1 MKCLELFAGVGGFAA
16 AFPNLQIVNA
26 VDIDVH
32 AASVYR
38 SNFAHPFHI
47 AEIAS
52 LSTDWFAEQGAD
64 CWWMSPPCTPF
75 TRRGNGEG
83 LSDARSSALK
93 RLIEVVCELT
103 PPIVCVENVVGFESS
118 DAFDLLR
125 RRWTRAGYQV
135 DWTHFCPT
143 ELGWPNRRPRFY
155 AVASHSH
162 RERICRQPR
171 ERAHRKLSE
180 YLDATIPP
188 REGDDPGL
196 WITETMAKQYDRAI
210 DKVDAT
216 NENAIAACFT
226 AAYGRSIIKSG
237 SYLQTDYGLRRF
249 TPREVARLLGFDD
262 SYRLPQ
268 ELKPR
273 KLWHLLGNSLS
284 IPSLRAV
291 FQDCFDLPS
300 LL

>member
-1 MKCLELFAGVGGFAA
+1 MKCLELFAGIGGFAA
-16 AFPNLQIVNA
+16 AFPHLQIANA

-52 LSTDWFAEQGAD
+52 LPIDWFAAQEAD

-75 TRRGNGEG
+75 TRRGNGAG
-83 LSDARSSALK
+83 LSDARSAALK

-103 PPIVCVENVVGFESS
+103 PPMICLENVVGFESS

-125 RRWTRAGYQV
+125 RRWTKSGYQI

-143 ELGWPNRRPRFY
+143 DLGWPNRRPRFY
-155 AVASHSH
+155 AVASQSH
-162 RERICRQPR
+162 REKICRRPP
-171 ERAHRKLSE
+171 EFVHRRLSE
-180 YLDATIPP
+180 YLDPTVPP
-188 REGDDPGL
+188 NTGDEPGL
-196 WITETMAKQYDRAI
+196 WITEITARQYDRAI

-216 NENAIAACFT
+216 DERAVAACFT
-226 AAYGRSIIKSG
+226 AAYGRSMIKSG
-237 SYLQTDYGLRRF
+237 SYLQNDHGLRRF
-249 TPREVARLLGFDD
+249 TPREVERLLGFND
-262 SYRLPQ
+262 SFRLPR
-268 ELKPR
+268 ELKSR

-291 FQDCFDLPS
+291 FQDCFVLPT

>member
-1 MKCLELFAGVGGFAA
+1 MKCLELFAGIGGFAA
-16 AFPNLQIVNA
+16 AFPHLQIVNA

-83 LSDARSSALK
+83 LSDARSAALK
-93 RLIEVVCELT
+93 RLIDVVCELT

-125 RRWTRAGYQV
+125 RRWTKFGYQI
-135 DWTHFCPT
+135 DWTHYCPT

-162 RERICRQPR
+162 RERICRRTSTVIP
-171 ERAHRKLSE
+171 RKLSE
-180 YLDATIPP
+180 YLDATVPP
-188 REGDDPGL
+188 KEGDDPGL
-196 WITETMAKQYDRAI
+196 WISDSMARQYDRAI
-210 DKVDAT
+210 DKVDASK
-216 NENAIAACFT
+216 EKAVAACFT

-249 TPREVARLLGFDD
+249 TPREVARLLGFDN

-300 LL
+300 PL